1 MAELTDLDGV
11 GPARSESLEEAGYA
25 SVEEVAEADPEE
37 LAEDAD
43 VPEDTALGFVVQA
56 ENLTSSE
63 DAEVKEQEPVTQ
75 EIDEAVS
82 ANEAVEE
89 LPDDEEVEEEF
100 EQDEA
105 EPEVEEAEPEPTTV
119 ELSFE
124 IDSGLEHD
132 VFFAAMMRHKETML
146 GANRTQTQVFDAILE
161 QLRTASTEDTI
172 TIETEPENLNEL
184 HNAIRKLAVSYQGDN
199 LIDHMN
205 AMKGIQNQVNEYRQE
220 YLF

>member
-11 GPARSESLEEAGYA
+11 GPARSESLVEAGYED
-25 SVEEVAEADPEE
+25 VEAVAEADPEQ

-56 ENLTSSE
+56 ENLTASE
-63 DAEVKEQEPVTQ
+63 GADVEESEPVTQ
-75 EIDEAVS
+75 EIEDALDED
-82 ANEAVEE
+82 E
-89 LPDDEEVEEEF
+89 EEVEEEAD
-100 EQDEA
+100 ESDEEEAESVDEEEA
-105 EPEVEEAEPEPTTV
+105 EPEVTEV

-124 IDSGLEHD
+124 IESGLEHD
-132 VFFAAMMRHKETML
+132 VFFASVMRHKERML
-146 GANRTQTQVFDAILE
+146 GANRTQTEVFDQILE

-172 TIETEPENLNEL
+172 TIETDPKNLNEL
-184 HNAIRKLAVSYQGDN
+184 HNAVRKLAVSYQGDN

-205 AMKGIQNQVNEYRQE
+205 AMKEMQNQVNAYRQE